1 MEVEVDEVVDCEVEL
16 EVLLVEILVDVDW
29 LVDCDVL
36 EVEIDVLVD

>member
-1 MEVEVDEVVDCEVEL
+1 VEVEVDEVVDCEVEL